1 MPEKYQD
8 RKVMRMK
15 SCKTCKHNRP
25 RTLKDKTCQKGHKA
39 VFGPCKDYESKEQV
53 TEEELKKY

>member
-1 MPEKYQD
+1 
-8 RKVMRMK
+8 MK

-39 VFGPCKDYESKEQV
+39 VFGPCKDYESKEAV
-53 TEEELKKY
+53 DKYPWEKVILVYKEPW